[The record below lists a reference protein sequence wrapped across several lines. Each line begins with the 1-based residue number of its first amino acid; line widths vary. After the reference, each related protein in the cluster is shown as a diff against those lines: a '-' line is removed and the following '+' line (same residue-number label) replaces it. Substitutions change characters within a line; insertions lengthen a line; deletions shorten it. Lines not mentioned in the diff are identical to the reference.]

1 MENRRYILLT
11 SIFLIFSVFFLP
23 GQELQNNSEDSNKI
37 VKVAVQAFSRNEPV
51 RTKWSATID
60 YLSHSIEGYTFQ
72 LVPDLN
78 FDEVRKVVRNKEAD
92 FVITNPSL
100 YINLSFKCEASRIA
114 TLINGRGGDGYTEF
128 GGVLFVLAE
137 RDDINLFTDVKGR
150 SIMGFN
156 KDSFGGWQIG
166 YRELLDIGIDLYRDC
181 REVLFSPAK
190 TQEEIVYSVL
200 QGKVDIGT
208 VRTGILENMA
218 INGEIDLD
226 DFKIIQPVDDDFPFF
241 HSTRLYPEWAFSA
254 LKDTDSLLTKKVAI
268 ALLQLNR
275 DNPAAID
282 GGYTGWHIPLSYD
295 KVLDLLKV
303 IKAPPFDD
311 LDSFSIIE
319 ILNKFWPAF
328 LGSFI
333 FILYLFVS
341 QIYILRINRTLRN
354 YQKTLESKVE
364 DRTSELKLA
373 SKELQSAHSE
383 LELKVTERTEEL
395 KQANIRLLELDKL
408 KSMFIASMSHELR
421 TPLNSIIG
429 FTGLILQG
437 ISGNMDENAK
447 NDLEIVY
454 ISSKH
459 LLNLINDVI
468 DISKIEADK
477 FEVYFENVKLNA
489 LIDEVISIVS
499 KDANKKN
506 ITIKV
511 MSPTEL
517 IVYTDRKRLFQCLL
531 NLASN
536 AVKYTEKG
544 SVELKI
550 EMNRDHL
557 KIIVTDSGIGMK
569 KEDLPKLFNSF
580 VRLESHIRDVTLGT
594 GLGLYLT
601 KKIITGVFQG
611 DISVE
616 SEYGKGSTFIL
627 KIPIIQND

>member
-1 MENRRYILLT
+1 MT